1 MLLAVPH
8 HAAVDALRCLCLC
21 GCAAAASCMAA
32 GWLVGAPASAAALAD
47 VIIYRPHYY
56 DQNIGII

>member
-8 HAAVDALRCLCLC
+8 NAAVDALRCLWLLLRRQP
-21 GCAAAASCMAA
+21 AA
-32 GWLVGAPASAAALAD
+32 GWLVGAAAAASAAALAD